1 MLSFAMLERRA
12 FLGVLAGGLFS
23 APPSAWAQP
32 AGKVW
37 RIGILSDSRPPAS
50 DEGVQAA
57 GFAAV
62 FGTRLRELGY
72 VEGENLTLVWRR
84 IPEGTAHQLDD
95 LAADLVRL
103 KVDVIVATYPAA
115 VFGARRATTTIP
127 IIMVHTPDPVRLG
140 LVASL
145 AHPGGNITGAT
156 SLSGDLT
163 GKQLELLKQM
173 LPRVSRIAVVW
184 NPDNPWHSIAVKG
197 LEGNARSS
205 RVRLQGLPVRAPDG
219 FRPAFAAMARERAQA
234 VLFLAD
240 PLTFVHRAQLMDL
253 AARQRLP
260 TMGGPGEY
268 ADSGCLMTYW
278 ADTTDLYGRAATYV
292 DRILKGANPAALPIE
307 QPTKYE
313 LVINLKT
320 AKALGLTVSASLLQ
334 RADRVIE

>member
-23 APPSAWAQP
+23 APPAAWAQP

-37 RIGILSDSRPPAS
+37 RIGILSDSRPPTS

-57 GFAAV
+57 GFAGV

-84 IPEGTAHQLDD
+84 SPEGAAHQLDD

-115 VFGARRATTTIP
+115 VFSARRATTTIP
-127 IIMVHTPDPVRLG
+127 VIMVHTPDPVRLG

-173 LPRVSRIAVVW
+173 LPRISRIAVV
-184 NPDNPWHSIAVKG
+184 
-197 LEGNARSS
+197 
-205 RVRLQGLPVRAPDG
+205 
-219 FRPAFAAMARERAQA
+219 RPAFAAMARERAQA

-313 LVINLKT
+313 LVINLRT
-320 AKALGLTVSASLLQ
+320 ARTLGLTISPALLQ

>member
-1 MLSFAMLERRA
+1 MLERRA
-12 FLGVLAGGLFS
+12 FLGALASGLFG
-23 APPSAWAQP
+23 APPSVWAQ
-32 AGKVW
+32 ATGKVW
-37 RIGILSDSRPPAS
+37 RVGILSDSRPPTS

-57 GFAAV
+57 GFASV

-115 VFGARRATTTIP
+115 VFSARRATTTIP

-163 GKQLELLKQM
+163 AKQLELLKQM
-173 LPRVSRIAVVW
+173 LPRISKIAVVW
-184 NPDNPWHSIAVKG
+184 NPDNPWHSVAVKG

-205 RVRLQGLPVRAPDG
+205 RVQLQGLQVRAPDASVP
-219 FRPAFAAMARERAQA
+219 RSRRWRENARRRS
-234 VLFLAD
+234 FSW
-240 PLTFVHRAQLMDL
+240 
-253 AARQRLP
+253 P
-260 TMGGPGEY
+260 T
-268 ADSGCLMTYW
+268 
-278 ADTTDLYGRAATYV
+278 R
-292 DRILKGANPAALPIE
+292 
-307 QPTKYE
+307 
-313 LVINLKT
+313 
-320 AKALGLTVSASLLQ
+320 
-334 RADRVIE
+334 